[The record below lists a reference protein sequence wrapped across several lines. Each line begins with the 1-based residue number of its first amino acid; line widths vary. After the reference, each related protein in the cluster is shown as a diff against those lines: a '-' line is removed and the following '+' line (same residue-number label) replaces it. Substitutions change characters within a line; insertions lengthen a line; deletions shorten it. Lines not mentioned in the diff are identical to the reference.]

1 MDYNKIIMYKIV
13 CNDLSIP
20 YTYVGHTT
28 NFIKRKHKHKY
39 SCITQTNQ
47 HYNYLLYQTI
57 RENGGWNNWS
67 MIEIE
72 KYPCND
78 KNEALARERYWIESL
93 KSTLNK
99 VIPTR
104 TYQEWREE
112 NKEHI
117 AEYKKGH
124 NEANKEHIT
133 EYHKE
138 HYETNKEHLLKK
150 QKKRYEANKEHILK
164 AKKER
169 YEANKEHLLKKQKE
183 RYEANK
189 EIILKKKKERYEEMK
204 KAKELADK

>member
-1 MDYNKIIMYKIV
+1 MPKTDMDYNKIIMYKIV

-138 HYETNKEHLLKK
+138 HYETNKEHLSKK
-150 QKKRYEANKEHILK
+150 QTIKVRNTTVQSSHLKNGLKTQPLRNYGKRS
-164 AKKER
+164 R
-169 YEANKEHLLKKQKE
+169 KQQIT
-183 RYEANK
+183 AHASST
-189 EIILKKKKERYEEMK
+189 M
-204 KAKELADK
+204 